1 MPRLKKC
8 PDCGGKM
15 ERVKTKFI
23 TDTEKGLIA
32 IENID
37 ADICSICGSE
47 YLTAESDEHVEKIVD
62 EILAKKIP
70 AHQETVFRIAAEA

>member
-15 ERVKTKFI
+15 EPGR
-23 TDTEKGLIA
+23 TEFLIESEQGLIA

-37 ADICSICGSE
+37 ADICIICGSE
-47 YLTAESDEHVEKIVD
+47 YLPAESDNYIEMTMEKILD
-62 EILAKKIP
+62 KKIT
-70 AHQETVFRIAAEA
+70 AHREEVFRIASEA